1 MFLQLYVD
9 NMAVYLSNDMEA
21 VQVLQNAMHSNM
33 FLYTDHF
40 M

>member
-1 MFLQLYVD
+1 MVLQLY

-21 VQVLQNAMHSNM
+21 IQVLQNAMHSNM